1 MSRLVGLALLI
12 IFTILCTSV
21 YADVAVLFDEDEKD
35 EAGKGNFAA
44 LFGSHDA
51 GSTVTITNDDSI
63 SGKVSAF
70 CTPSQSYNNVMNGW
84 SYPINEGDYQYITF
98 AWKKNGGTGIMI
110 QLAFDSAWAYRYFS
124 GVNVTDWPGIQL
136 ENEIPEKWM
145 VYTLDLVNDFGGGW
159 NLTGM
164 ALTPWDGEGGYYD
177 HILLHTD
184 EEEGEGGIPRF
195 SVESSGK
202 LATKWAEIKQ

>member
-1 MSRLVGLALLI
+1 MSKLVGLALLI
-12 IFTILCTSV
+12 GFTMLCTSV

-35 EAGKGNFAA
+35 EGGNGNFAG

-51 GSTVTITNDDSI
+51 GSTVTITDDDSI

-70 CTPSQSYNNVMNGW
+70 CTPSQSYNNVMSGW
-84 SYPINEGDYQYITF
+84 SYPIDKGDYQYITF

-124 GVNVTDWPGIQL
+124 GVNVTNWPGIQL
-136 ENEIPEKWM
+136 ENDIPEDWI
-145 VYTLDLVNDFGGGW
+145 VYTQDLVSDFGGGW
-159 NLTGM
+159 NLTGL

-177 HILLHTD
+177 HILLHT
-184 EEEGEGGIPRF
+184 EEGEGKIANF